1 MSERVRVLI
10 VDDSPFYRKRIR
22 CALRESARIEV
33 VGEAGNGEEA
43 LQLTRT
49 LAPDLVTMDVAMPVM
64 DGIEAVARIMK
75 EHPTPVIMFSALTRE
90 GARATL
96 DALDAGAV
104 DFLPK
109 VNAREQQGSA
119 AAILRERV
127 LEVVANAYP
136 NGRAGANHP
145 LPEAS
150 SRHHRH
156 APASARLLVI
166 GASTG
171 GPVAVQK
178 LLAELPADL
187 PVPVLVGIHMPGSF
201 TPTYAERLN
210 SLSALKVREAQDGSL
225 LLPGEVLVAPG
236 GLATHVVSKG
246 HQLAVAV
253 DHGSEA
259 DLYHPS
265 VDELFEST
273 ARTVGADGLGIVLT
287 GMGADGADGAAAL
300 KRAGGRIWAQD
311 KRSSVVYGMPRA
323 VTEAGLAERVLSL
336 QQIVPSLLEEL

>member
-10 VDDSPFYRKRIR
+10 VDDSSFYRKRIR
-22 CALRESARIEV
+22 SALKESYRIEV

-43 LQLTRT
+43 LQLTRR
-49 LAPDLVTMDVAMPVM
+49 LSPDLVTMDVAMPVM
-64 DGIEAVARIMK
+64 DGIEAVGRIMQ
-75 EHPTPVIMFSALTRE
+75 ECPTPVIMFSALTRE

-96 DALDAGAV
+96 DALEAGAV

-109 VNAREQQGSA
+109 VTSSEQQGSA

-127 LEVVANAYP
+127 LEVVANARP
-136 NGRAGANHP
+136 ARRSIPAQPKAAT
-145 LPEAS
+145 LPQRKKI
-150 SRHHRH
+150 RHEGL
-156 APASARLLVI
+156 RLLII

-210 SLSALKVREAQDGSL
+210 SLTPLTVREAQDGSL
-225 LLPGEVLVAPG
+225 LVPGEVLVAPG
-236 GLATHVVSKG
+236 GLATRVVTKG
-246 HQLAVAV
+246 RQLAVAI
-253 DHGSEA
+253 DQGSEA

-265 VDELFEST
+265 VDVLLESS
-273 ARTVGADGLGIVLT
+273 AETVGAGGLGIVLT

-300 KRAGGRIWAQD
+300 KRVGGRVWAQD
-311 KRSSVVYGMPRA
+311 KASSVVYGMPRA
-323 VTEAGLAERVLSL
+323 VAEAGLAEMVLPL
-336 QQIVPSLLEEL
+336 DQMVPTLLEEI

>member
-10 VDDSPFYRKRIR
+10 VDDSAFYRKRIR
-22 CALRESARIEV
+22 SALKESTRIEV

-43 LQLTRT
+43 LQLTRS
-49 LAPDLVTMDVAMPVM
+49 LSPDLVTMDVAMPVM
-64 DGIEAVARIMK
+64 DGIEAVGRIMK

-96 DALDAGAV
+96 DALEAGAV

-109 VNAREQQGSA
+109 VNSSEQQGSA
-119 AAILRERV
+119 AATLRERV
-127 LEVVANAYP
+127 LEVVANARP
-136 NGRAGANHP
+136 NGRSVAP
-145 LPEAS
+145 RPIPEV
-150 SRHHRH
+150 RPRREKVTHDGL
-156 APASARLLVI
+156 RLLVI

-210 SLSALKVREAQDGSL
+210 SLTALKVSEAQDGSL
-225 LLPGEVLVAPG
+225 LVPGEVLVAPG
-236 GLATHVVSKG
+236 GLATRVVKKG
-246 HQLAVAV
+246 RQLAVAV
-253 DHGSEA
+253 DKGSEA

-265 VDELFEST
+265 VDVLLESS
-273 ARTVGADGLGIVLT
+273 ARMVGTSGLGIVLT

-300 KRAGGRIWAQD
+300 KRVGGRVWAQD
-311 KRSSVVYGMPRA
+311 KGSSVVYGMPRA
-323 VTEAGLAERVLSL
+323 VAEAGLAEMVLPL
-336 QQIVPSLLEEL
+336 DQMVPTLLEEL